1 MSPPH
6 LAIHAV
12 STALGPALDET
23 ASPSHDDVISNAP
36 KLGPGSLTWDHF
48 GDLRGLLLIF
58 RVGLLQNMHPAVSRA
73 LEQHSGEVFL
83 KNPWNR
89 LLRSARPITGVIYAP
104 DAGEVGRRVRDY
116 HSNIKGELS
125 TGESYHALS
134 PDLFY
139 WTHATFFEGIISG
152 CEHFGTPL
160 SESEQEQLYQES
172 IAWYARYGLSMR
184 PVPPD
189 YASFKKYWAGMLASL
204 KPTPITSHA
213 LKMRRTPPPF
223 EFIPRPLW
231 WLMDP
236 MITGMSLWIAR
247 GTLPPQARDA
257 LGLRWSAADA
267 RRLKAFSL
275 VVKAVMGALPKEWRY
290 LPMAKQWRAQAAKS
304 TTAK

>member
-1 MSPPH
+1 MPTSH
-6 LAIHAV
+6 LALHAA
-12 STALGPALDET
+12 STAFATAMEAS
-23 ASPSHDDVISNAP
+23 ASPSNDDAFSNAP
-36 KLGPGSLTWDHF
+36 TPGPGSLTWAHF
-48 GDLRGLLLIF
+48 GDLRGLLLTF

-89 LLRSARPITGVIYAP
+89 LLRSVRPIAGVIYAP

-116 HSNIKGELS
+116 HSKIKGELS
-125 TGESYHALS
+125 TGEAYHALS

-139 WTHATFFEGIISG
+139 WTHATFFEGIIAM

-189 YASFKKYWAGMLASL
+189 YASFKKYWAGMLDSL

-213 LKMRRTPPPF
+213 LKLGRTPPPF

-236 MITGMSLWIAR
+236 MVTGMALWLAR

-257 LGLRWSAADA
+257 LGLQWSAGDA

-290 LPMAKQWRAQAAKS
+290 VPMVRQWRAQAAQSHAPK
-304 TTAK
+304 